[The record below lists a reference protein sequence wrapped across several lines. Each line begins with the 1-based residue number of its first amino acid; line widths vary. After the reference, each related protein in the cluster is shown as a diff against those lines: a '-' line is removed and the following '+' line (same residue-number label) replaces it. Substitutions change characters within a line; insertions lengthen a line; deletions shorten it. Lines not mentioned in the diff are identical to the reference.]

1 MQTGQV
7 FKIDAQAVKEMAT
20 FYKRPESD
28 FASLEGR
35 EFSIAKS
42 KVTSA
47 ITDSEVR
54 GTKWEDGKPQR
65 GRPRKFPRSTVARL
79 LGEND
84 DASLQPA
91 SASSDASDGADT
103 ADASGDTAEAS
114 DSADEGESLDDA
126 AEELIAA
133 TATTPVADQAD
144 GGDGGDDDSW

>member
-28 FASLEGR
+28 FDQLNGR

-42 KVTSA
+42 KTVQSVTD
-47 ITDSEVR
+47 TEVR

-79 LGEND
+79 LGETD
-84 DASLQPA
+84 DPSLQA
-91 SASSDASDGADT
+91 SASDDSSDSSDSADSS
-103 ADASGDTAEAS
+103 AQDSATAEAS
-114 DSADEGESLDDA
+114 EAENLDDA

-133 TATTPVADQAD
+133 TAPAASEASDD
-144 GGDGGDDDSW
+144 SGDDDSGW

>member
-7 FKIDAQAVKEMAT
+7 FKIDAQAVKEMAS

-28 FASLEGR
+28 FAQLEGR

-54 GTKWEDGKPQR
+54 GTKWDDGKPQR
-65 GRPRKFPRSTVARL
+65 GRPRKFPRTTVARL
-79 LGEND
+79 LGETD

-91 SASSDASDGADT
+91 SSSESDDSADSQSDSVSADASD
-103 ADASGDTAEAS
+103 
-114 DSADEGESLDDA
+114 DSADLDGA

-133 TATTPVADQAD
+133 TAPAESKSDD
-144 GGDGGDDDSW
+144 GGDGDDSW